1 MMQMLMRL
9 VYLACLAWLIACLGM
24 YVMQRKLLYMP
35 QPRHVAAPVMT
46 MQTDVG
52 NVLVSTRENPGPNA
66 LIYFGGNAEDV
77 SFSLEE
83 LAQIFPGQALYLPH
97 YRGFGG
103 SAGEPDEA
111 ALVADAVALF
121 DQISARH
128 PNVVVIGRSL
138 GSGVAVQLAA
148 QRPVQRLALVT
159 PFDSAER
166 VAGHFYPW
174 LPVRWLLKDK
184 FDSLTHVRGVTVPV
198 LVLSAGR
205 DQVVPAENTRRLI
218 DRIAPAQITLREF
231 PDAGHDDIAG
241 EAGYSAA
248 LGDFLRPGHVL
259 NKKDEPH
266 V

>member
-52 NVLVSTRENPGPNA
+52 NVLVSTRENPGPDA

-159 PFDSAER
+159 PFDSVER
-166 VAGHFYPW
+166 VASHFYPW

-184 FDSLTHVRGVTVPV
+184 FDSLTHARGVTVPV
-198 LVLSAGR
+198 MVLSAGR

-218 DRIAPAQITLREF
+218 ECFAPGQMTQREF
-231 PDAGHDDIAG
+231 PEAGHDDIAG
-241 EAGYSAA
+241 EPGYATA
-248 LGDFLRPGHVL
+248 LGDFLRPERALSKTDGSHV
-259 NKKDEPH
+259 
-266 V
+266 